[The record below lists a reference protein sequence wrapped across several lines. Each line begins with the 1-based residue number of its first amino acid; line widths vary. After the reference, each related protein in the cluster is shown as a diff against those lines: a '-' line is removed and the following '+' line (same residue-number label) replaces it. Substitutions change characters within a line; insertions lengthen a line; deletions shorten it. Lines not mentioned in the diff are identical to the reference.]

1 MNIIKYD
8 IDRVTGLFVGS
19 TVTAVSVSVGN
30 DRATITTDRG
40 TLVMVHYE
48 DRCESVQVDDV
59 VGDINDLVGG
69 VVVSFE
75 EVEGDLPATDRYDV
89 SHTWTF
95 YNIRTTK
102 GDVTIRWYGTS
113 NGYYSESVDVE
124 WHSL

>member
-8 IDRVTGLFVGS
+8 FDKVARLFVGS
-19 TVTAVSVSVGN
+19 TVTAVKVEVGDESTN
-30 DRATITTDRG
+30 ITTDRG
-40 TLVMVHYE
+40 TLVMFHAQ
-48 DRCESVQVDDV
+48 DCCESVSVEDI

-75 EVEGDLPATDRYDV
+75 EATNNDDPKDSYTE

-102 GDVTIRWYGTS
+102 GDVTIRWYGSS
-113 NGYYSESVDVE
+113 NGYYGESVDVE
-124 WHSL
+124 WHPL

>member
-1 MNIIKYD
+1 MDTIKYD
-8 IDRVTGLFVGS
+8 IGRVTGLFVGS
-19 TVTAVSVSVGN
+19 TVTAVSVDIGDERS
-30 DRATITTDRG
+30 TITTDRG